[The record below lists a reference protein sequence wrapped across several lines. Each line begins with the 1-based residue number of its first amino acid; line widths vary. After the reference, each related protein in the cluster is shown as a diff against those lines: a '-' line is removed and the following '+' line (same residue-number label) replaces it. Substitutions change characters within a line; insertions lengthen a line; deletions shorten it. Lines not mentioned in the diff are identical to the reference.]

1 VNDNPIGPS
10 KKKEKEVW
18 VAAYM
23 KFMSTRGMNILVMK
37 ATGIDLEKLLGVL
50 VMFKFIQMIGRQSVT
65 DCPVARLTLIATEKV
80 ISKKNIA
87 RFQIAASIIYTE
99 IRWLHFL
106 LLKVEIVKSLV
117 IFMKNARRVQR
128 VPLKI

>member
-1 VNDNPIGPS
+1 MNGNPIGPS
-10 KKKEKEVW
+10 KKKDKEVW

-23 KFMSTRGMNILVMK
+23 KFMSTLGMNILVMK

-50 VMFKFIQMIGRQSVT
+50 VPKFIHMIGRQSVT

-87 RFQIAASIIYTE
+87 RFQIAASMIYTE

-117 IFMKNARRVQR
+117 IFKKIAQRIQR